1 MTDLC
6 IEITLVINKEFSLT
20 VIALVVS
27 GADLNCIQ
35 EGLIPSKYYEKSIDR
50 LTQANGDRLQIN
62 YRLTNAHSYN
72 DGICFKTP
80 LCLSESIIL
89 QSHSRKSIYGP
100 SLPLSHL

>member
-20 VIALVVS
+20 FIALAVS

-62 YRLTNAHSYN
+62 YRLTNAHIYN

-80 LCLSESIIL
+80 L
-89 QSHSRKSIYGP
+89 P
-100 SLPLSHL
+100 T